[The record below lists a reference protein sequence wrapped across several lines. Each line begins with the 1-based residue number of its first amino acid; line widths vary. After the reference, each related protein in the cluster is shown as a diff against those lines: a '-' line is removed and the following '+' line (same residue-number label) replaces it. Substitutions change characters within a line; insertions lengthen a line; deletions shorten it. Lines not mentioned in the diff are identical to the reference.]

1 LSQSYEDINQ
11 TAPSWSERF
20 SAILS
25 TQSRVVGA
33 LVMREIHTRFG
44 RDNIGFAWIIAEP
57 VMFCLGVIAMWSMI
71 KSESHIDTPI
81 VPFLLSGYM
90 PLLMYRHCV
99 MRALRC
105 MQANLELMYHRQVT
119 IFAMYMARMGV
130 EILGTLAAFFITGFI
145 FYVWGFVKV
154 PYDMGPM
161 ILGWLIY
168 AWFSVAVAIT
178 VGALSE
184 RSEVVEKIWQPVSY
198 IMIPLSGTFYMVDWL
213 PESVHHL
220 IVLMPQVS
228 AVEYLRGGYFGPE
241 VRVHHNLPVAIY
253 VNMILSVIGLYLLK
267 DARSYVEVT

>member
-1 LSQSYEDINQ
+1 MTVADPTSSGSPGWWTSFKAAVARNN
-11 TAPSWSERF
+11 
-20 SAILS
+20 
-25 TQSRVVGA
+25 RVIAA

-44 RDNIGFAWIIAEP
+44 RDNIGFAWIILEP
-57 VMFCLGVIAMWSMI
+57 VMFCLGVIAMWSI
-71 KSESHIDTPI
+71 VKSESHIDTPI

-130 EILGTLAAFFITGFI
+130 EILGTLAAFFVTGFI
-145 FYVWGFVKV
+145 FFVWGFVDV
-154 PYDMGPM
+154 PYDMGP
-161 ILGWLIY
+161 IIIGWAVY
-168 AWFSVAVAIT
+168 AWYSVAVSIL

-184 RSEVVEKIWQPVSY
+184 RSEVVEKIWHPISY

-213 PESVHHL
+213 PTAVHDI
-220 IVLMPQVS
+220 IVLFPQVS
-228 AVEYLRGGYFGPE
+228 AVEYLRGGYFGPSQP
-241 VRVHHNLPVAIY
+241 VYYNMPVAIY
-253 VNMILSVIGLYLLK
+253 VTAVLTVLGLYFLK